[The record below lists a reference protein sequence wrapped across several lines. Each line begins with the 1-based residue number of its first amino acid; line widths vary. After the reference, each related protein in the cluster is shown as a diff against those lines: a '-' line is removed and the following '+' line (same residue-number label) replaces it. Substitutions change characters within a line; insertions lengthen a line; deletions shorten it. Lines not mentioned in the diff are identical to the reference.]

1 MNGETFKAAFFR
13 WLNGETNLTEN
24 ILDGKRGHD
33 LPRQDQRRLLHEA
46 EEVAVVRMGR
56 VIHSERR
63 VFSAWYRVAAVLCC
77 LTLMAVFLYMV
88 AHITRYGAENP
99 RATEV
104 AERYVERGLEET
116 GAVNIVSGMILDY
129 RAFDTLGES
138 HVLFTALICVM
149 ILLRRDR
156 KNMRTAYEDYY
167 RIREEDYFP
176 TDNDS
181 IAKRVGGVLVPC
193 ILLFGVYILLNGQIS
208 PGGGFSGGAVLGAG
222 LVIFASTRGDHTV
235 DRFFTKRVF
244 QWAAFCALSFYSF
257 AKGYVFFTGA
267 NHLEN
272 HIPKGKPGAILS
284 GGLILPLDIAVGL
297 VVACT
302 MFGFYSLFRRGSIGG
317 DGAEDEKAVPFIDPE
332 KTELPPEEPPRTDI
346 PTGRPSRTNAP
357 QRGER
362 SAPRANSPQQG
373 KRPAPRAN
381 SPQQGERSA
390 PRATAPQ
397 RGKQSQSAE
406 RPKRAAS
413 PKRKKGKDI
422 PPERTEGG
430 KTS

>member
-1 MNGETFKAAFFR
+1 MNGEKFRR
-13 WLNGETNLTEN
+13 WLDGEVDPMAH

-46 EEVAVVRMGR
+46 EEVALVRMVRVVR
-56 VIHSERR
+56 SERR
-63 VFSAWYRVAAVLCC
+63 MFSAWYRVAAVACC
-77 LTLMAVFLYMV
+77 LALMAVFLYMA
-88 AHITRYGAENP
+88 AHITRYGEENP
-99 RATEV
+99 RAAEV
-104 AERYVERGLEET
+104 SERYVERGLEET
-116 GAVNIVSGMILDY
+116 GAVNVVAGMILDY

-176 TDNDS
+176 TSQDP
-181 IAKRVGGVLVPC
+181 IARRVGEILVPC

-222 LVIFASTRGDHTV
+222 LVIFASTRGDQTV
-235 DRFFTKRVF
+235 DRFLTKRVF
-244 QWAAFCALSFYSF
+244 RLTAFFALSFYSF

-267 NHLEN
+267 NGMEN
-272 HIPKGKPGAILS
+272 HIPKGTPGAILS

-317 DGAEDEKAVPFIDPE
+317 ESAEDDPAAPQATDGVTVPQ
-332 KTELPPEEPPRTDI
+332 
-346 PTGRPSRTNAP
+346 SANAP
-357 QRGER
+357 APQAMDDVTTPQSADGVT
-362 SAPRANSPQQG
+362 APRKPQ
-373 KRPAPRAN
+373 K
-381 SPQQGERSA
+381 
-390 PRATAPQ
+390 
-397 RGKQSQSAE
+397 
-406 RPKRAAS
+406 
-413 PKRKKGKDI
+413 
-422 PPERTEGG
+422 RTEGEE
-430 KTS
+430 T